1 MVVSDS
7 WFVALCET
15 AAFRLET
22 AAWRDQII
30 PLKLRLGSA
39 ARSRSVA
46 SMVGS
51 WLSNMYLV
59 ANLAAIGIQG
69 NGSTLTSGEA
79 TAAPPSAPR
88 RMVSPLPMAAHAIRD
103 CCVVLR
109 SGSAGLAAAEGLHL
123 AAR

>member
-7 WFVALCET
+7 LVVALCEA

-22 AAWRDQII
+22 ATWRDQII
-30 PLKLRLGSA
+30 PLKLRRGSA
-39 ARSRSVA
+39 ARSHSVA
-46 SMVGS
+46 SRVGS
-51 WLSNMYLV
+51 WLSNMRLV

-69 NGSTLTSGEA
+69 NGSTLTSGGA
-79 TAAPPSAPR
+79 TAALPSGQR
-88 RMVSPLPMAAHAIRD
+88 RMLSPLPMVAHAIRD

-123 AAR
+123 AAG